1 MMILVDAHIENEE
14 YEMANYYLDEYIK
27 RYAFKKDVDYIRYL
41 KIKSKFMSFRSQ
53 YREQQLILDILEE
66 IEDFKVKYP
75 NSSYM
80 YLVKTMQT
88 RVMMA
93 KSSFDAEI
101 SNLYTRVDKP
111 VAANVY
117 KQRAKDSFYDQKDI
131 VKVKTPWYKR
141 MFENG
146 LGIWN

>member
-1 MMILVDAHIENEE
+1 
-14 YEMANYYLDEYIK
+14 MANYYLDEYIK

-131 VKVKTPWYKR
+131 VNR
-141 MFENG
+141 SM
-146 LGIWN
+146 